1 MAPTPC
7 NLQQSNIFVMTD
19 SRQNHIV
26 GGPRF
31 CGCQDTRG
39 SKCLHTLLKL
49 AEPDAQ
55 AAHEAGKLFRCKQSG
70 LIVIPPEHWDTVV
83 GSLSNSW
90 NAKPGAAPNSRT
102 QLNKMCA

>member
-19 SRQNHIV
+19 SRKNHIV

-55 AAHEAGKLFRCKQSG
+55 AAHEAGKLSRCDQSG

-83 GSLSNSW
+83 GSLTISW